1 MDEGAEGDAVGPA
14 AREVRDL
21 DFLQQKVEVTV
32 SAQGSISCK
41 HTLRWQHLSRIK
53 DLSSQIQPL

>member
-1 MDEGAEGDAVGPA
+1 MFSVLGFDLGKVEGLREEVVDEGAEGDAVGPA

-32 SAQGSISCK
+32 SAQG
-41 HTLRWQHLSRIK
+41 TMY
-53 DLSSQIQPL
+53 QPN